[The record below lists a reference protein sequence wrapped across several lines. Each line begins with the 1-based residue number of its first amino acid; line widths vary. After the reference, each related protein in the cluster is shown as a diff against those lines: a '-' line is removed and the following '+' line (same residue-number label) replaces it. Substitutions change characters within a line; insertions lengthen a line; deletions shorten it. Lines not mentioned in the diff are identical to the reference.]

1 MKKWGNLSG
10 CQGKLEFRLSG
21 ETLKI
26 VGRRNKKSQARV
38 KTQEKTMTCMKL
50 CCVGSS
56 WGGSKL
62 CCVESRGQTH
72 WGHCACPRKH
82 TYCTREDKHFELIIN
97 VLVSTL
103 LILARTSTLS
113 SWSVHFELMVLVLA
127 STFHVFARTST
138 LNSMCLS
145 SWSLI
150 PAIPGGCQSPSTTW
164 RLAPIEVVLKK
175 KGIFLS
181 KKGNFFY
188 LHPII
193 YYILYVIYYIL
204 YIIYYIL
211 YI

>member
-1 MKKWGNLSG
+1 
-10 CQGKLEFRLSG
+10 
-21 ETLKI
+21 
-26 VGRRNKKSQARV
+26 
-38 KTQEKTMTCMKL
+38 MTCMKL

-138 LNSMCLS
+138 LSSLCLCSWAHFFLLAGEGTLS
-145 SWSLI
+145 SLSLSSRANFMYSRGQVLWTQCACPRDHKFQLSPEAARAQAPPGASLPLRWSYKKS
-150 PAIPGGCQSPSTTW
+150 GFFY
-164 RLAPIEVVLKK
+164 KK
-175 KGIFLS
+175 KGFFLPS
-181 KKGNFFY
+181 SPV
-188 LHPII
+188 LLLMI
-193 YYILYVIYYIL
+193 
-204 YIIYYIL
+204 
-211 YI
+211 